1 MLKGVH
7 LTLLVGPTVPI
18 PVPAVI
24 LDALDSVEVTTTAER
39 DTPSGFRL
47 SFNVSPRSPLHTVFL
62 LTAGA
67 MVPILRVILIAT
79 INGMPEVLIDGV
91 ITRQDITPGENGK
104 STLTI
109 TGTDLTTLMD
119 RFDFSGF
126 LFPGMPP
133 NIQVMT
139 ILAKYLVF
147 GMIPAVLPPLFMDV
161 PIPTDRIPTQEGT
174 DLYYIRKLARDV
186 GYIFYLASGPV
197 PGTNTA
203 YWGPEVKI
211 GIPQPALNLDLDAG
225 RNVESINF
233 RFNNDAKSL
242 PIVYLYIKEIKV
254 AIPVPVPDINPLQP
268 PLGLIPPLPSQFNLL
283 HDTASKS
290 FPEAL
295 MEGMA
300 ENARTSDAV
309 TGSGSLDVLRYG
321 RILKARGLVGVR
333 GAGPAFDGLYYVK
346 SVTHNIRRGEYKQS
360 FELTRNGLV
369 SITPVVPP

>member
-1 MLKGVH
+1 MLKGIH
-7 LTLLVGPTVPI
+7 LTLLVGPVVPV
-18 PVPAVI
+18 PVPAAI
-24 LDALDSVEVTTTAER
+24 LDALESVEVTSTAEH

-47 SFNVSPRSPLHTVFL
+47 TFTVSTRSLLHTVFL
-62 LTAGA
+62 LGAGA
-67 MVPILRVILIAT
+67 IVPILRVILIAT
-79 INGMPEVLIDGV
+79 VNGMPEVLVDGV
-91 ITRQDITPGENGK
+91 ITRQDMTPGENGK
-104 STLTI
+104 ATLTI

-119 RFDFSGF
+119 RFDLSGF
-126 LFPGMPP
+126 LYPAMPP
-133 NIQVMT
+133 NIQVMM
-139 ILAKYLVF
+139 ILAKYAVF
-147 GMIPAVLPPLFMDV
+147 GMIPAVLPPLFIDV
-161 PIPTDRIPTQEGT
+161 PIPTDRIPAQEGT

-186 GYIFYLASGPV
+186 GYVFYLVPGPV

-203 YWGPEVKI
+203 YWGPEVKV
-211 GIPQPALNLDLDAG
+211 GVPQPALNLDLDAG

-242 PIVYLYIKEIKV
+242 PIVYLYIKEIKA
-254 AIPVPVPDINPLQP
+254 AIPVPIPDFNPLQP
-268 PLGLIPPLPSQFNLL
+268 PLGLIPPLPKQFNLL

-290 FPEAL
+290 FPDAL
-295 MEGMA
+295 MEGMS

-346 SVTHNIRRGEYKQS
+346 SVTHSIRRGEYKQS

-369 SITPVVPP
+369 SITPVVPT

>member
-1 MLKGVH
+1 MLKGIH
-7 LTLLVGPTVPI
+7 LTLLVGPVVPV
-18 PVPAVI
+18 PVPAAI
-24 LDALDSVEVTTTAER
+24 LDALESVEVTSTAEH

-47 SFNVSPRSPLHTVFL
+47 TFTVSTRSPLHTVFL
-62 LTAGA
+62 LGAGA
-67 MVPILRVILIAT
+67 IVPILRVILIAT
-79 INGMPEVLIDGV
+79 VNGMPEVLVDGV
-91 ITRQDITPGENGK
+91 ITRQDMTPGENGK
-104 STLTI
+104 ATLTI

-119 RFDFSGF
+119 RFDLSGF
-126 LFPGMPP
+126 LYPAMPP
-133 NIQVMT
+133 NIQVMM
-139 ILAKYLVF
+139 ILAKYAVF
-147 GMIPAVLPPLFMDV
+147 GMIPAVLPPLFIDV
-161 PIPTDRIPTQEGT
+161 PIPTDRIPAQEGT

-186 GYIFYLASGPV
+186 GYVFYLVPGPV

-203 YWGPEVKI
+203 YWGPEVKV
-211 GIPQPALNLDLDAG
+211 GVPQPALNLDLDAG

-242 PIVYLYIKEIKV
+242 PIVYLYIKEIKA
-254 AIPVPVPDINPLQP
+254 AIPVPIPDFNPLQP
-268 PLGLIPPLPSQFNLL
+268 PLGLIPPLPKQFNLL

-290 FPEAL
+290 FPDAL

-346 SVTHNIRRGEYKQS
+346 SVTHSIRRGEYKQS

-369 SITPVVPP
+369 SITPVVPT

>member
-1 MLKGVH
+1 MPV
-7 LTLLVGPTVPI
+7 
-18 PVPAVI
+18 PVPAAI
-24 LDALDSVEVTTTAER
+24 LDALESVEVTSTAEH

-47 SFNVSPRSPLHTVFL
+47 TFTVSTRSPLHTVFL
-62 LTAGA
+62 LGAGA
-67 MVPILRVILIAT
+67 IVPILRVILIAT
-79 INGMPEVLIDGV
+79 VNGMPEVLVDGV
-91 ITRQDITPGENGK
+91 ITRQDMTPGENGK
-104 STLTI
+104 ATLTI

-119 RFDFSGF
+119 RFDLSGF
-126 LFPGMPP
+126 LYPAMPP
-133 NIQVMT
+133 NIQVMM
-139 ILAKYLVF
+139 ILAKYAVF
-147 GMIPAVLPPLFMDV
+147 GMIPAVLPPLFIDV
-161 PIPTDRIPTQEGT
+161 PIPTDRIPAEEGT

-186 GYIFYLASGPV
+186 GYVFYLVPGPV

-203 YWGPEVKI
+203 YWGPEVKV
-211 GIPQPALNLDLDAG
+211 GVPQPALNLDLDAG

-242 PIVYLYIKEIKV
+242 PIVYLYIKEIKA
-254 AIPVPVPDINPLQP
+254 AIPVPIPDFNPLQP
-268 PLGLIPPLPSQFNLL
+268 PLGLIPPLPKQFNLL

-290 FPEAL
+290 FPDAL
-295 MEGMA
+295 MEGMS

-346 SVTHNIRRGEYKQS
+346 SVTHSIRRGEYKQS

-369 SITPVVPP
+369 SITPVVPT